1 MISLSSGDRKAI
13 SASSKASTA
22 SQSSASA
29 DEDGMRSGGRPRV
42 ATADTHS
49 RPGRAMVRRPM
60 GVPLSSPKQPQPA
73 SGRRCLISFSA
84 HRDEEERRRPGPD
97 DGGGQRGPVAAELHG
112 RADQPE
118 AQAEPEI
125 AAVLGIS
132 LGTVK
137 STVSRAV
144 AKLRIDAELGEDS
157 GA

>member
-84 HRDEEERRRPGPD
+84 PTATRKNGAVPVRTTVAGSVGQSRPNFT
-97 DGGGQRGPVAAELHG
+97 
-112 RADQPE
+112 
-118 AQAEPEI
+118 
-125 AAVLGIS
+125 AVPISPRPRPNRKSPRCLGS
-132 LGTVK
+132 AWA
-137 STVSRAV
+137 R
-144 AKLRIDAELGEDS
+144 
-157 GA
+157 

>member
-1 MISLSSGDRKAI
+1 
-13 SASSKASTA
+13 
-22 SQSSASA
+22 
-29 DEDGMRSGGRPRV
+29 
-42 ATADTHS
+42 
-49 RPGRAMVRRPM
+49 MVRSPM

-84 HRDEEERRRPGPD
+84 PTATRKNSAV
-97 DGGGQRGPVAAELHG
+97 PVRTTLAG
-112 RADQPE
+112 R
-118 AQAEPEI
+118 
-125 AAVLGIS
+125 IS